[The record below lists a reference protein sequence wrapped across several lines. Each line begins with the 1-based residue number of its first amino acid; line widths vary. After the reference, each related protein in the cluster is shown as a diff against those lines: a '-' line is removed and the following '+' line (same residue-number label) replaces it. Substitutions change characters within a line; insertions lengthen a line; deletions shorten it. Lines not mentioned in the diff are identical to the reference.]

1 MAHLLKLYIDDLPI
15 IPMAILHGNELP
27 EGFWGTLFSKIGWYI
42 YYHNY
47 NYTVYDIAHLLPMY
61 LHIFAQ
67 LPQGVY
73 YINIPIIYSLYIYM
87 R

>member
-1 MAHLLKLYIDDLPI
+1 
-15 IPMAILHGNELP
+15 MAILHGNELP